1 MPKTLAALAM
11 TLGLAL
17 ATALAAAPALAQP
30 EPATLT
36 VRGEGRVGVVPDI
49 ATIRTGVETDGRT
62 AAEALSANS
71 AAAARM
77 IETLKAGGVEA
88 RDIQTGRL
96 NVQPVYQDNRR
107 TEPGQAPKVIGYRV
121 VNEVVVTVRD
131 LDALGGLIDRVVGA
145 GANRIDAI
153 SFGLDDSTG
162 EADEARR
169 RAVADARRRAE
180 VLAEAAGV
188 TLARIRSINEG
199 GGVVRPMQA
208 GVMMRAEAM
217 DAPIERGEV
226 EVSANVTIVWEIA
239 GQE

>member
-17 ATALAAAPALAQP
+17 ATAFAAPALAQP

-36 VRGEGRVGVVPDI
+36 VHGEGEVRVVPDI

-62 AAEALSANS
+62 AAEALAANS
-71 AAAARM
+71 TAAGRM
-77 IETLKAGGVEA
+77 IETLKAGGVAA

-96 NVQPVYQDNRR
+96 SVQPVYQDNRR
-107 TEPGQAPKVIGYRV
+107 TQPGEAPKVIGYRV
-121 VNEVVVTVRD
+121 VNEVAVTVRD

-188 TLARIRSINEG
+188 TLARIRSINED

-208 GVMMRAEAM
+208 GLMMRAEAM